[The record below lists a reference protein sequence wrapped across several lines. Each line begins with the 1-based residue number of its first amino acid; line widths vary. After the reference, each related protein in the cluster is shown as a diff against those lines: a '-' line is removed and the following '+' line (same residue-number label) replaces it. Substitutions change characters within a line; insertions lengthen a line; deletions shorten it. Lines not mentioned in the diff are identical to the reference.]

1 MVGLSITIKL
11 MQEHYFK
18 GKEMATTI
26 ITVEKNGSEINIF
39 GRDEYGSLITE
50 RYFYHSK
57 KEAIKLFKEKY
68 DLKYQRGIKIITK

>member
-1 MVGLSITIKL
+1 MLL
-11 MQEHYFK
+11 
-18 GKEMATTI
+18 
-26 ITVEKNGSEINIF
+26 TVEKRGSDINIF

-68 DLKYQRGIKIITK
+68 DLKYQRGIIIITK